1 MPMTWTP
8 ILDILADL
16 GAATVSSLWLPALVW
31 TIFAMPVYVGLQR
44 CQFNV
49 HLQYRV
55 RQGLFFALPIGLLLG
70 IAGPRVLDLDLF
82 APAVRPPPNLPVPD
96 PPLSSSPETISS
108 HQAFSWA
115 WLHAFGLLT
124 VAACAIGAYRLSR
137 FLADILALVRFRNR
151 GDLCKSPSVQHLTN
165 RLADELTVHR
175 PVRTWVTSGDIVPQT
190 VGAFRPTIV
199 VPKTLTDDQEALRMT
214 LTHELV
220 HVRRYDCLAQ
230 WVERLVASLFAIHP
244 GVGILCRSITHFREQ
259 SCDATVLD
267 TEACARSQYA
277 ALLYRFS
284 ASLNSRN
291 SVALRIG
298 DLHPSLHDRIRAM
311 HEYPSSASRW
321 SPLPRFAIG
330 LLMFGLVVGIAACSD
345 VGDKPTAP
353 STESIT
359 QAEKHAEVLLSGQ
372 VVDSQTGEAIPRV
385 NIVRM
390 YEAEEQS
397 SHVGFGEGVATTNE
411 DGEFAADELR
421 PGSHKLM
428 VSCVG
433 YEDKT
438 REIDVTAESPQTM
451 TIELRRE
458 TKSLPEIEVS
468 ASDTE

>member
-1 MPMTWTP
+1 MTWTP
-8 ILDILADL
+8 ILDMLADL
-16 GAATVSSLWLPALVW
+16 GAETVSSLWLPVLVW
-31 TIFAMPVYVGLQR
+31 TIFAMPVYIGLQR
-44 CQFNV
+44 RQFNV

-70 IAGPRVLDLDLF
+70 IAGPRVLDLNLF
-82 APAVRPPPNLPVPD
+82 APAVRTPPNLPVPS

-108 HQAFSWA
+108 PQTFSWS

-124 VAACAIGAYRLSR
+124 VAACAVGAYRLSR

-151 GDLCKSPSVQHLTN
+151 GDLRESPSVQHLTD
-165 RLADELTVHR
+165 RLADKLTVHR
-175 PVRTWVTSGDIVPQT
+175 PVRTWVTSRDIVPQT

-244 GVGILCRSITHFREQ
+244 GVGILSRSITHFREQ
-259 SCDATVLD
+259 SCDVAVLD

-298 DLHPSLHDRIRAM
+298 DPHPSLHDRIRAM
-311 HEYPSSASRW
+311 HEYPSSADRW

-330 LLMFGLVVGIAACSD
+330 LLTFGLVVGIAACSD
-345 VGDKPTAP
+345 VGDEPTAP
-353 STESIT
+353 STESIA
-359 QAEKHAEVLLSGQ
+359 QAEKHADVLFSGQ

-385 NIVRM
+385 DIVRM
-390 YEAEEQS
+390 YEAKEQS
-397 SHVGFGEGVATTNE
+397 SHGGYGEGVATTNE
-411 DGEFAADELR
+411 DGEFAAHELS

-451 TIELRRE
+451 TIELHRE
-458 TKSLPEIEVS
+458 TKSLPEIEIS
-468 ASDTE
+468 ASDTN

>member
-8 ILDILADL
+8 ILNMLADL
-16 GAATVSSLWLPALVW
+16 GAATVFSLWLPILVW
-31 TIFAMPVYVGLQR
+31 TIFAMPVYTVLQR

-70 IAGPRVLDLDLF
+70 IAGPRVLDLNLF
-82 APAVRPPPNLPVPD
+82 APAVRTPPTLPAAS
-96 PPLSSSPETISS
+96 PPFSSSHQTISSPE
-108 HQAFSWA
+108 AFSWS

-137 FLADILALVRFRNR
+137 FLADLLALVRFRNR
-151 GDLCKSPSVQHLTN
+151 GDLHKSSSVQHLTE
-165 RLADELTVHR
+165 RLADKLTVHR
-175 PVRTWVTSGDIVPQT
+175 PVRTRIMSGDVVPQT

-244 GVGILCRSITHFREQ
+244 GVGILSRSIIHFREQ

-267 TEACARSQYA
+267 TEACSRSRYA

-298 DLHPSLHDRIRAM
+298 DSPSSLHDRIRAM
-311 HEYPSSASRW
+311 HEYPSSADRR
-321 SPLPRFAIG
+321 SPLTRFAVG
-330 LLMFGLVVGIAACSD
+330 LLTFSLVVGIAACSD
-345 VGDKPTAP
+345 VGEKPATP
-353 STESIT
+353 STESIAQT
-359 QAEKHAEVLLSGQ
+359 GEHSEVLLSGQ

-385 NIVRM
+385 NIVRA
-390 YEAEEQS
+390 YESEEQS
-397 SHVGFGEGVATTNE
+397 AHGGFGEGVAATNE
-411 DGEFAADELR
+411 DGKFAADELR

-433 YEDKT
+433 YERKT
-438 REIDVTAESPQTM
+438 KEITITAGSPKTM
-451 TIELRRE
+451 TIELHRE
-458 TKSLPEIEVS
+458 TKSLPGIEVE
-468 ASDTE
+468 ASGPE